1 MIKLFRHIRKDL
13 MEKNK
18 TGKYFKYAIGEIILV
33 VVGILIALQIN
44 TWNENKK
51 LNAIKDNNYLQLLE
65 DLRSDKLFIDE
76 VIEEF
81 AANDSR
87 YKSFLKSYN
96 TPNLTMTDVIKNL
109 GSAKVDYS
117 VTTLRFQ
124 NSTITSIEN
133 TGEIKLIPSGLRKK
147 LTDLKRDLDYVVETN
162 SKGNQYYFDRIE
174 LAGTL
179 GTGTGLQRR
188 IENQPFL
195 KEELGI
201 EKNLAQIIWSTEIA
215 LMYKSFTEIT
225 TVRQLEK
232 IQSDIEEIMELINNE
247 Q

>member
-1 MIKLFRHIRKDL
+1 

-18 TGKYFKYAIGEIILV
+18 TGKYFKYAIGEIVLV
-33 VVGILIALQIN
+33 MIGILLALQIN
-44 TWNENKK
+44 TWNENRK
-51 LNAIKDNNYLQLLE
+51 LNAIKDNNYLQILE
-65 DLRSDKLFIDE
+65 DLKSDKLFIDE

-81 AANDSR
+81 TANDSL

-96 TPNLTMTDVIKNL
+96 TPNLTMNDVIKNL
-109 GSAKVDYS
+109 ASDKVDYS

-124 NSTITSIEN
+124 NSTITSIIN
-133 TGEIKLIPSGLRKK
+133 TGEIKLIPSDLRKK

-162 SKGNQYYFDRIE
+162 SKGNQNYFDRIE

-179 GTGTGLQRR
+179 GTGTSLQSR

-201 EKNLAQIIWSTEIA
+201 EKNLAQIIWSSEIA
-215 LMYKSFTEIT
+215 LMYKSFTERT
-225 TVRQLEK
+225 TVRELEN
-232 IQSDIEEIMELINNE
+232 IRSDIEEVMELINNE